1 MSDEQIEFFN
11 AIKDI
16 KDCRLDILMSKINSE
31 IDIDNYKYSKLE
43 ELIKDSVV
51 DVIADLMVLID
62 GYGQLSYKL
71 DLINRNTKNSIC
83 KGIELHDKVMDYIY
97 YNKNT

>member
-43 ELIKDSVV
+43 ELIKDSV
-51 DVIADLMVLID
+51 LML
-62 GYGQLSYKL
+62 
-71 DLINRNTKNSIC
+71 
-83 KGIELHDKVMDYIY
+83 
-97 YNKNT
+97 